1 MAFRAKD
8 SILVEFDIGRLV
20 PGFKNFLWS
29 RWLLYNRGCRNISKK
44 RYIFFLHL
52 KLIGGM
58 LLAFFVDE
66 FTAYKNQKFR
76 FDTNMEKI
84 GFKKCEEK

>member
-1 MAFRAKD
+1 
-8 SILVEFDIGRLV
+8 
-20 PGFKNFLWS
+20 
-29 RWLLYNRGCRNISKK
+29 
-44 RYIFFLHL
+44 
-52 KLIGGM
+52 M

-84 GFKKCEEK
+84 GFKKCEEKKFQTDETCFPLISIDFLKNYV